1 MTKKIID
8 FNRLPKQEYQKPV
21 MEVIE
26 LQHKSQILAGSV
38 TSVTTTGLDDDLNK
52 DDNPGDIWNE
62 AMSRRHTVWDED
74 EEE

>member
-1 MTKKIID
+1 MTKKVID

-38 TSVTTTGLDDDLNK
+38 TSLTTSGLDDDLIL
-52 DDNPGDIWNE
+52 P
-62 AMSRRHTVWDED
+62 ED
-74 EEE
+74 EEPQSGSVWEEAW

>member
-1 MTKKIID
+1 MIKKVID

-21 MEVIE
+21 MKVIE

-38 TSVTTTGLDDDLNK
+38 TSVMTSGLDEDLNK
-52 DDNPGDIWNE
+52 DDNPGDAWND
-62 AMSRRHTVWDED
+62 AMSRHTDWDED

>member
-1 MTKKIID
+1 MTKKVID

-38 TSVTTTGLDDDLNK
+38 TSVKTTGLDDDLILP
-52 DDNPGDIWNE
+52 D
-62 AMSRRHTVWDED
+62 D
-74 EEE
+74 EEPESGSVWGEAW